1 MVVLDCGKKRLGLAR
16 FVDKQEKHSGGRH
29 AAIAFATLPAASC
42 RNSPLLGDRLAG
54 TAKFGRKVL
63 QLRQTVPH
71 RQLGVVDMNTGG
83 ELPE

>member
-1 MVVLDCGKKRLGLAR
+1 LCSIVAKNRQGLAR

-29 AAIAFATLPAASC
+29 AAIAFAMLPAASC

-63 QLRQTVPH
+63 QLRQTVP
-71 RQLGVVDMNTGG
+71 RKTF
-83 ELPE
+83 